1 MPQVERDFIGN
12 QKLDGGGNGIIV
24 ASSVHNCTV
33 LVFVNLIVASS
44 VHIVLFWF
52 LLT

>member
-12 QKLDGGGNGIIV
+12 QKLDGGENGI
-24 ASSVHNCTV
+24 
-33 LVFVNLIVASS
+33 IVASS